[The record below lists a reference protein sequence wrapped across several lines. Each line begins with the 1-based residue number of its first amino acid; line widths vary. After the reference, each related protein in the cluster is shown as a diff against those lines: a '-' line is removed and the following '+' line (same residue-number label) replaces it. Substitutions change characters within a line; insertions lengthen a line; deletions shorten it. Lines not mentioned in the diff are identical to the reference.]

1 MEMFYDVFLV
11 SGCKLKMW
19 PRPMLTRQLSGCRWL
34 FILLSFRGKYGCD
47 MLWTATKLLFWN
59 YSHVNLLYSKFR
71 RDPLLGPL
79 FSWHE
84 LYSLSTVSGFPDFLP
99 AVGKPQ
105 EVEETAADGS
115 STSSSSTSES
125 TSSSTSTEE
134 STSTTST
141 IPDAPTTS
149 STSRSLEPMFGVGTL
164 SVWKSASVY
173 EKNKHLIFA
182 INGLEDEFIS
192 FWCVFFCCFS
202 GGSVRITHTHT
213 HLHGSFWTK
222 L

>member
-47 MLWTATKLLFWN
+47 MLWTATKFLFWN

-84 LYSLSTVSGFPDFLP
+84 LYSLSTVSGFPDFHRR
-99 AVGKPQ
+99 GKAAGSGRNGRRRLLDF
-105 EVEETAADGS
+105 VELHQWVDVELHVDGGIDVNDEHNSRCTHHFQHFSFLGADVWGWYPFS
-115 STSSSSTSES
+115 LKISECLRKKQ
-125 TSSSTSTEE
+125 
-134 STSTTST
+134 
-141 IPDAPTTS
+141 APYFCHQWLG
-149 STSRSLEPMFGVGTL
+149 RWIYFLLMCFFLLFFGGIG
-164 SVWKSASVY
+164 
-173 EKNKHLIFA
+173 KN
-182 INGLEDEFIS
+182 N
-192 FWCVFFCCFS
+192 
-202 GGSVRITHTHT
+202 THT